1 MTSKDDSFN
10 VADWKARPWEVV
22 NNPIAQIGG
31 IKGTAFDQAKLQE
44 IGKAISTIP
53 KDFNIHPQLKKIFQ
67 ARYHSIETGEHIDV
81 ATAEAL
87 AFASLMH
94 EGYDIRI
101 SGQDVERGTFSQRHA
116 VLND

>member
-1 MTSKDDSFN
+1 
-10 VADWKARPWEVV
+10 
-22 NNPIAQIGG
+22 
-31 IKGTAFDQAKLQE
+31 
-44 IGKAISTIP
+44 
-53 KDFNIHPQLKKIFQ
+53 LKKIFQ

-101 SGQDVERGTFSQRHA
+101 SG
-116 VLND
+116 